1 MKYRITYIA
10 KNPEVKMRWYFT
22 PHTRFKC
29 TPLESEA
36 ELIEDKSEVDKA
48 FIEPYHKL
56 YWKKIVEVVAIV

>member
-1 MKYRITYIA
+1 MKYRITYVA

-36 ELIEDKSEVDKA
+36 ELIEDKSEVDKVYL
-48 FIEPYHKL
+48 EPDEG
-56 YWKKIVEVVAIV
+56 YWKKIVEIIN